1 VNQLQPRRG
10 GTTSTTSQS
19 DPAPFDLAT
28 AGDALTL
35 IEEPP
40 AGGTTVRPVE
50 VAPVG
55 DPSVASAPV
64 DTAVEVD
71 TAAQV
76 DMAVPVETDPA
87 AAGAAPVEAEPGR
100 IGPGEVE
107 PGGTTPAETT
117 PAEQEP
123 GETEAA
129 PPAAGDSTKPPIDGD
144 VPVEPAAPLRPTRR
158 SRWPVVLIVLGT
170 LIALLAGG
178 AYLVAFT
185 LTQRYDHALPRAN
198 LLDPSARAQPADG
211 GHRAVNGPLNFLL
224 LGSDARI
231 GKPSDGQR
239 SDTIIVLHIPA
250 SMDRAYLISI
260 PRDLRVHIP
269 EDPDENFSG
278 STEKINGAF
287 NYGGGGIGG
296 YQLVSKTITELTGIR
311 FDGAAIIDFTGF
323 KSVVALL
330 GGVNMCI
337 DQETKSIHTHIT
349 YLPGCQHLDAYHA
362 LDYVRQRELLPDG
375 DYDRQRHQQQFL
387 RAILQEARDQGL
399 ERDPLKLDRL
409 IRSVEGSLV
418 VDTNGIPVADLV
430 LALANITPSATVG
443 IRLPSYPEM
452 IGGISYVLPEE
463 QSTTLYQ
470 AIVSDRLDAWVTDN
484 PTWVNPF

>member
-1 VNQLQPRRG
+1 ME
-10 GTTSTTSQS
+10 TE
-19 DPAPFDLAT
+19 PAP
-28 AGDALTL
+28 
-35 IEEPP
+35 IEP
-40 AGGTTVRPVE
+40 G
-50 VAPVG
+50 
-55 DPSVASAPV
+55 
-64 DTAVEVD
+64 
-71 TAAQV
+71 
-76 DMAVPVETDPA
+76 ETNP
-87 AAGAAPVEAEPGR
+87 AEP
-100 IGPGEVE
+100 EL
-107 PGGTTPAETT
+107 
-117 PAEQEP
+117 

-129 PPAAGDSTKPPIDGD
+129 PPVAGDSPKPPIDGD
-144 VPVEPAAPLRPTRR
+144 VPVEQAAPLRPTRR
-158 SRWPVVLIVLGT
+158 SRWAVVLVVLGT
-170 LIALLAGG
+170 LIALFAGG
-178 AYLVAFT
+178 AYVVVFT
-185 LTQRYDHALPRAN
+185 LTQRYDHALPRAP
-198 LLDPSARAQPADG
+198 LLDPSARARPADG
-211 GHRAVNGPLNFLL
+211 GGHRAITGPLNYLL

-239 SDTIIVLHIPA
+239 SDTIIILHIPA
-250 SMDRAYLISI
+250 SMDRAYLISM

-269 EDPDENFSG
+269 ADPDQNFEG

-323 KSVVALL
+323 KSVVTLL
-330 GGVNMCI
+330 GGVDMCV
-337 DQETKSIHTHIT
+337 DQVTKSIHTHWT
-349 YLPGCQHLDAYHA
+349 YLPGCQHMDAAHA

-418 VDTNGIPVADLV
+418 VDANGVPVADLV

-452 IGGISYVLPEE
+452 IGGYSYVLPYE
-463 QSTTLYQ
+463 QADTLYQ
-470 AIVSDRLDAWVTDN
+470 AIVSDSLDGWVTDN